1 MPLSML
7 TASGRE
13 GGSPREGVRILAD
26 GLAHANAVLV
36 GASSGLSTSAGLI
49 CSGVRFARYFADFE
63 AACGFHDMCSGGF
76 FPFATSE
83 E

>member
-1 MPLSML
+1 MPLNML

-26 GLAHANAVLV
+26 ELAHADAVLV
-36 GASSGLSTSAGLI
+36 GIGSGLSTSAGLI
-49 CSGVRFARYFADFE
+49 YSGARYFADFE
-63 AACGFHDMCSGGF
+63 AACGFHDMYSGGF